1 MHQHDRWYRAP
12 AAFCCRPSLLLWVK
26 YGRYMIFIEMWTV
39 DSPSDCTLWGWK
51 MDLLRNSPFMLLF
64 HLSSLP
70 CSMTPWGA
78 HSPIQIFFLWQLCRG
93 KEEALGELILCQA
106 ALAVA
111 LISSWKSLGSAEDSA
126 IDSSRSPGLPSR
138 LTDYP
143 RPAEVPQ
150 DTSFGIQ
157 LMEGQYSQRTH
168 SPCQCPRWCQV
179 FSPPTQIR
187 RNSLIP
193 RLVLFQ
199 QRKRKHF
206 VFSTY
211 FLHVFFLIFLFHFS
225 LLLYIDSWVNQSRNL
240 PFMKPYIWYCQRN
253 TVPPSP
259 HSAWLHSSLSSEGSL
274 DFLPRPSHRNVML
287 LLTQALLKSYSSW
300 NNLSNVCH
308 RSLQEHRHFSS
319 TCGPRAAGLSEPFL
333 PASLQEFCHF
343 KSLELLKL
351 SPAADKRCFMA
362 IT

>member
-1 MHQHDRWYRAP
+1 MQQHDSWYRAP

-26 YGRYMIFIEMWTV
+26 YGRYMTFIEMWTV
-39 DSPSDCTLWGWK
+39 GSPSDCTLWGWK

-70 CSMTPWGA
+70 CSVTPWGA
-78 HSPIQIFFLWQLCRG
+78 HSPTQIFFLWQLCRG

-206 VFSTY
+206 VSSTY
-211 FLHVFFLIFLFHFS
+211 FLHVFF
-225 LLLYIDSWVNQSRNL
+225 
-240 PFMKPYIWYCQRN
+240 
-253 TVPPSP
+253 
-259 HSAWLHSSLSSEGSL
+259 
-274 DFLPRPSHRNVML
+274 
-287 LLTQALLKSYSSW
+287 
-300 NNLSNVCH
+300 
-308 RSLQEHRHFSS
+308 
-319 TCGPRAAGLSEPFL
+319 
-333 PASLQEFCHF
+333 
-343 KSLELLKL
+343 
-351 SPAADKRCFMA
+351 
-362 IT
+362 